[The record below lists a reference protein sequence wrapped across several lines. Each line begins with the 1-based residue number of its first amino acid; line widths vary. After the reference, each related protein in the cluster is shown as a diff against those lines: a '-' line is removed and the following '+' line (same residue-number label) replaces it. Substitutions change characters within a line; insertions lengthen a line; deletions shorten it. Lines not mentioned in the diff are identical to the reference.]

1 LYKIAAQARKIKQTD
16 HLSLSFT
23 LFSSMFIPNQWTL
36 EEVLAL
42 SLVPRM
48 KAVDLRRL
56 VEEYDSLTALL
67 LAAPNE
73 LVKAKIFSAST
84 EQDTLFAGSRSA
96 SSVYD
101 ALMQEAAA
109 QMLVCKRE
117 DVQICSYWNEEYP
130 ALLKKIFYP
139 PTLVYVRGDLQPS
152 DAAAIAIVGTRHC
165 TDYGRMVAEQYAI
178 GFAQAGIVV
187 VSGLA
192 TGIDSFAHKAAVKA
206 GGTTYAVIAS
216 GIDCIS
222 PQLSAALANE
232 ISGGKGAIVSEYPCG
247 MGAQRAYFPRR
258 NRIITGISKGVVVVE
273 SGEKG
278 GSLITARF
286 ALDEN
291 RELFAVP
298 GRIYSERSKGT
309 NLLIQRSEARLTLS
323 SNDVLVTLGFAAG
336 GAQSVEAAPELNP
349 LERSIYNAL
358 TGDPIH
364 IETLAERTNASV
376 QDLLF
381 VLLELEFRGLV
392 RQMAGKQF
400 MRLGT

>member
-1 LYKIAAQARKIKQTD
+1 MA
-16 HLSLSFT
+16 
-23 LFSSMFIPNQWTL
+23 
-36 EEVLAL
+36 
-42 SLVPRM
+42 
-48 KAVDLRRL
+48 
-56 VEEYDSLTALL
+56 
-67 LAAPNE
+67 
-73 LVKAKIFSAST
+73 
-84 EQDTLFAGSRSA
+84 
-96 SSVYD
+96 
-101 ALMQEAAA
+101 
-109 QMLVCKRE
+109 
-117 DVQICSYWNEEYP
+117 
-130 ALLKKIFYP
+130 
-139 PTLVYVRGDLQPS
+139 
-152 DAAAIAIVGTRHC
+152 
-165 TDYGRMVAEQYAI
+165 AEQYAMT
-178 GFAQAGIVV
+178 FAQAGITV

-206 GGTTYAVIAS
+206 GGATYAVIAS

-222 PQLSAALANE
+222 PQLSSALARE
-232 ISGGKGAIVSEYPCG
+232 ISSGKGAIVSEYPCG
-247 MGAQRAYFPRR
+247 TGAQRAYFPRR

-291 RELFAVP
+291 RELFAIP

-309 NLLIQRSEARLTLS
+309 NELIQRSEARLTLS
-323 SNDVLVTLGFAAG
+323 PNDVLTTLGFAELAS
-336 GAQSVEAAPELNP
+336 QLTEAAPELSA
-349 LERSIYNAL
+349 LERSIYKEL

-364 IETLAERTNASV
+364 IETLAERTGASV